1 MKHIASIFG
10 IYSSQCVIPQCAPWA
25 MHGIIVVDKRIIS
38 MGNSVKVYEVSR
50 EHCELIYVD
59 VNHWDARKYVHDIMQ
74 NHMESLNGML
84 V

>member
-1 MKHIASIFG
+1 
-10 IYSSQCVIPQCAPWA
+10 

-50 EHCELIYVD
+50 EHGELIYVD
-59 VNHWDARKYVHDIMQ
+59 VNPWDARKYVHDIMQ